1 MDISFFTKPPPQKA
15 KAKAKPEDDDQP
27 GMTKRER
34 AAVRAYFKADPVER
48 KRLLRDQGDAEKQA
62 KLDARRAWRRG
73 YMAQYRSLKLW
84 TTVLF

>member
-15 KAKAKPEDDDQP
+15 KAKAEPEDDDQP
-27 GMTKRER
+27 MTKRER